1 MGSTSSADRS
11 SGAAARR
18 TGRLPLAVT
27 AVVVPTVL
35 AGLTLLWP
43 GRQIEDDLTRS
54 ADASLAAAGVTGA
67 QVVLDGRDARVDGPP
82 GAVEIVQGVTGVRIA
97 RAAGGGATGPGG
109 GDLQGAAAAALAG
122 LAGTGLAATVDGDTV
137 TLTGTVGD
145 DAASAAAESAL
156 AAALPGLTV
165 DNRLDVTRADPGAD
179 PGTGE
184 LDDAATQQLAAAL
197 EELVAGAPITFE
209 PDSPALTAAGSATVA
224 RVVELV
230 GAAPGAR
237 LQVDGFVAAGP
248 GDGRLTAQQL
258 SDQRAATVGDALV
271 AGGVPADR
279 VAVRGLGE
287 GRQPVPDVA
296 GRRVEITVV

>member
-1 MGSTSSADRS
+1 MGSTSSADPFP
-11 SGAAARR
+11 GARRR
-18 TGRLPLAVT
+18 TGLLPLAVA

-43 GRQIEDDLTRS
+43 GPRIEDDLTRA
-54 ADASLAAAGVTGA
+54 ADASLAAAGIAGA
-67 QVVLDGRDARVDGPP
+67 QVVLDGRDAVVDGPP
-82 GAVEIVQGVTGVRIA
+82 GAVEVVRGVTGLRVA
-97 RAAGGGATGPGG
+97 RAAEGGGTGPGA
-109 GDLQGAAAAALAG
+109 GDPQTAATAALAGLAGTG
-122 LAGTGLAATVDGDTV
+122 LAGTGLAATVDGTTV

-145 DAASAAAESAL
+145 DAASAAVETAL

-165 DNRLDVTRADPGAD
+165 DNRLTVAAAG
-179 PGTGE
+179 PGTG
-184 LDDAATQQLAAAL
+184 AATQQLAAAL
-197 EELVAGAPITFE
+197 EELVAAAPITFE

-230 GAAPGAR
+230 AAAPGAR
-237 LQVDGFVAAGP
+237 LQVDGYVAAGP

-279 VAVRGLGE
+279 VVVRGLGE
-287 GRQPVPDVA
+287 GPRPVPDVA